1 MDTPRPGQRC
11 TSFPPDYTTI
21 KLIII
26 SFYCINATFFASLQK
41 FDRGMATREEVEAF
55 LNGFHAKMKVFRI
68 VFRDDRGKNAQA
80 LAELDIT
87 PQYREKVIREIVADD
102 YSQGPILDT
111 LHTYGEMWVFGK
123 DVKRQE
129 VYIKISLGHPNS
141 ATICISFHKAERP
154 LVYPFKK

>member
-1 MDTPRPGQRC
+1 MEAYRTAMR
-11 TSFPPDYTTI
+11 FPPVGLYND
-21 KLIII
+21 KVDN
-26 SFYCINATFFASLQK
+26 SFFLLHNCNFFVTLQK
-41 FDRGMATREEVEAF
+41 VDRRMATKEEVEAF

-68 VFRDDRGKNAQA
+68 VFRDDRGKNAQT

-141 ATICISFHKAERP
+141 ATICISFHKAEHP